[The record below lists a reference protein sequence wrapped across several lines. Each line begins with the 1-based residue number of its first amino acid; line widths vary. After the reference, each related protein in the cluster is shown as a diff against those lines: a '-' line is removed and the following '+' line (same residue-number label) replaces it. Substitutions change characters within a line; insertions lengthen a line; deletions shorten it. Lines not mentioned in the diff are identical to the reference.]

1 MQQYLARRIL
11 LFIPTLMLASL
22 AIFTVM
28 RVLPGDVALIILGG
42 EESSASAMEQLDAL
56 REELGLKDPLPV
68 QYGEWIWSMVNGE
81 FGGRSVLDREP
92 LAEIL
97 ARRLPVTL
105 QLTFYTILIS
115 IFVSTPLGVIA
126 AIYQNR
132 WPDYIIRLSSVAGHA
147 LPSFWIALVLLLIML
162 IYFRWTPPLFYAN
175 VWDDPWSHFLKL
187 LWPAL
192 VLSWSFSSNLTRIT
206 RSNMLEVLRQDYV
219 RTARSKGLSE
229 KIVVLRHTLR
239 NALIPVITIGG
250 LQLAALLSGT
260 VILETIFSIPGM
272 GQGIVIS
279 ATERDYPV
287 IQSLTMMLVLLMLG
301 LNLLTDLVYAF
312 VDPRIKYS

>member
-11 LFIPTLMLASL
+11 LFIPTLFLASL
-22 AIFTVM
+22 AIFVVM

-68 QYGEWIWSMVNGE
+68 QYGEWAWSMVNGE

-115 IFVSTPLGVIA
+115 IFISTPLGVIA

-132 WPDYIIRLSSVAGHA
+132 WPDYIIRLTSVAGHA
-147 LPSFWIALVLLLIML
+147 PPQFLDCPRPTPHHAHLLPLDA
-162 IYFRWTPPLFYAN
+162 PPL
-175 VWDDPWSHFLKL
+175 
-187 LWPAL
+187 
-192 VLSWSFSSNLTRIT
+192 
-206 RSNMLEVLRQDYV
+206 LRQCLGRPVVTLPEVDL
-219 RTARSKGLSE
+219 ARPCA
-229 KIVVLRHTLR
+229 VVEL
-239 NALIPVITIGG
+239 
-250 LQLAALLSGT
+250 
-260 VILETIFSIPGM
+260 
-272 GQGIVIS
+272 
-279 ATERDYPV
+279 
-287 IQSLTMMLVLLMLG
+287 
-301 LNLLTDLVYAF
+301 
-312 VDPRIKYS
+312 